1 MLGIDLETLKK
12 TLRIIK
18 HWTSASFEI
27 IIMIKSKYILKQIYY
42 NNKIKKS
49 NILARFE
56 SQNGESIK

>member
-1 MLGIDLETLKK
+1 MLGIDLKTLKK
-12 TLRIIK
+12 TLSIIK